1 VLRHRRLQP
10 ARREA
15 AEQLCGY
22 MARQARTAASRRS
35 FRHSE
40 CQERVGPCQP
50 IRRTR
55 RLVAVIR
62 IDDARLLTL
71 AADGPGNKRVP
82 GARRLGGR
90 SILANGV
97 NRRSGLQLAVGQF
110 KTGSSSST
118 SRIAASQRSSQSG
131 TDGGTPDPGHRNC
144 TCPPFGLSFT
154 EGWSPARYGP
164 EH

>member
-118 SRIAASQRSSQSG
+118 SRI
-131 TDGGTPDPGHRNC
+131 
-144 TCPPFGLSFT
+144 GLSTF
-154 EGWSPARYGP
+154 EPIRDRRWNPRPRPSKLHMPAVRTQFHRGLVARP
-164 EH
+164 LRP